1 MNNID
6 FKKYYSA
13 LGTND
18 TLERAGRVTKIV
30 GLAVEATGP
39 PSKVGDVCEMY
50 ALNNERSVR
59 AEIVGFRDGQTLL
72 MPFGNLEGIGLGSY
86 VVYTG
91 KTLRVPVGRE
101 LVGRILAALGN
112 PFDDLPEPKIEA
124 WYPAENMPPNPL
136 TRDRISEVLPL
147 GVKAID
153 SMLTVGR
160 GQRLGI
166 FSGSGV
172 GKSTLLGMMARY
184 AVADV
189 NVIVLVGE
197 RGREVRDFIERDL
210 GEEGLRKSV
219 LVIATSDQP
228 ALLRLKCAMTG
239 TAVAEYFRDQ
249 GYKVLLLMD
258 SLTRFAM
265 AQREIGMAAG
275 EPPVSRGFPP
285 SVYAILPKL
294 LERSGMSDK
303 GSITG
308 LYTVLVEGD
317 DLNEPISDT
326 VRGILDGHIV
336 LSRAIAN
343 SNHYP
348 PIDVLGSVSRV
359 MPEIVTKEHLSEFG
373 IIKNMIAVY
382 REAEDLINIGAY
394 KQGANPEIDK
404 SVRLHNPIQTFLKQD
419 MTESFTFEETL
430 GMLKGIVDTG
440 ELSVAKG
447 RIAAGAGN
455 AEVQAR
461 ANVTGTATMLPGY

>member
-1 MNNID
+1 MNRISLE
-6 FKKYYSA
+6 KYSRSLA
-13 LGTND
+13 KFD
-18 TLERAGRVTKIV
+18 TLERAGRVTRIV
-30 GLAVEATGP
+30 GLAVEASGP
-39 PSKVGDVCEMY
+39 SSKIGDVCI
-50 ALNNERSVR
+50 LHTLDGERSMR

-72 MPFGNLEGIGLGSY
+72 MPFGSLEGIGLGSY

-91 KTLRVPVGRE
+91 KALRVPVGDE
-101 LVGRILAALGN
+101 LVGRILDALGN
-112 PFDDLPEPKIEA
+112 PFDDLPEPKIDA
-124 WYPAENMPPNPL
+124 WYPADNDPPNPL
-136 TRDRISEVLPL
+136 TRERIKEVLPL

-166 FSGSGV
+166 FAGSGV

-184 AVADV
+184 AVADI

-197 RGREVRDFIERDL
+197 RGREVRDFIEKDL
-210 GEEGLRKSV
+210 GEEGLKKSV

-249 GYKVLLLMD
+249 GKKVLLLMD

-285 SVYAILPKL
+285 SVFAILPRL

-308 LYTVLVEGD
+308 LNTVLVEGD
-317 DLNEPISDT
+317 DMNEPISDT

-359 MPEIVTKEHLSEFG
+359 MPDIVSKEHLQEFG
-373 IIKNMIAVY
+373 TIKNMIAVY

-394 KQGANPEIDK
+394 REGANAEIDR
-404 SVRLHNPIQTFLKQD
+404 SVKLHTPIQSFLKQD
-419 MTESFTFEETL
+419 MMEHFTFDETL
-430 GMLKGIVDTG
+430 EIMKGIV
-440 ELSVAKG
+440 ES
-447 RIAAGAGN
+447 
-455 AEVQAR
+455 
-461 ANVTGTATMLPGY
+461 

>member
-1 MNNID
+1 MTID
-6 FKKYYSA
+6 FNKYHFA
-13 LGTND
+13 LENYD
-18 TLERAGRVTKIV
+18 MLERAGRVTKIV
-30 GLAVEATGP
+30 GLAVEASGP
-39 PSKVGDVCEMY
+39 ASKIGDICEMY
-50 ALNNERSVR
+50 TLNGERFVR

-72 MPFGNLEGIGLGSY
+72 MPFGSVEGVGLGSY

-91 KTLRVPVGRE
+91 TSLRVPVGKD
-101 LVGRILAALGN
+101 LTGRILDALGY
-112 PFDDLPEPKIEA
+112 PFDELPAPKIEA
-124 WYPAENMPPNPL
+124 WYPADNSPPNPL
-136 TRDRISEVLPL
+136 ARDRISEVLPL
-147 GVKAID
+147 GIKAID
-153 SMLTVGR
+153 SLLTVGR

-172 GKSTLLGMMARY
+172 GKSTLLGMIARY

-197 RGREVRDFIERDL
+197 RGREVRDFVERDL

-239 TAVAEYFRDQ
+239 TAIAEYFRDC

-336 LSRAIAN
+336 LARSIAN

-348 PIDVLGSVSRV
+348 PIDVLASVSRV
-359 MPEIVTKEHLSEFG
+359 MPDIITPEHMEAFG
-373 IIKNMIAVY
+373 SIKNMISVY
-382 REAEDLINIGAY
+382 RDAEDLINIGAY
-394 KQGANPEIDK
+394 KKGANPEID
-404 SVRLHNPIQTFLKQD
+404 RAIELHPAIQSFLKQAVA
-419 MTESFTFEETL
+419 EHYTFDETL
-430 GMLKGIVDTG
+430 DMVTGILERG
-440 ELSVAKG
+440 EL
-447 RIAAGAGN
+447 
-455 AEVQAR
+455 R
-461 ANVTGTATMLPGY
+461 ATIPDRRLNRP

>member
-1 MNNID
+1 MSTIE
-6 FKKYYSA
+6 FAKYHRA
-13 LGTND
+13 LQQMD
-18 TLERAGRVTKIV
+18 SLERAGRVTKIV
-30 GLAVEATGP
+30 GLAVEASGP
-39 PSKVGDVCEMY
+39 ASKIGDICNMY
-50 ALNNERSVR
+50 TLDGERYVR
-59 AEIVGFRDGQTLL
+59 SEIVGFRDGRTLL
-72 MPFGNLEGIGLGSY
+72 MPYGNLEGVGLGSY

-91 KTLRVPVGRE
+91 RALRIPVGRD
-101 LVGRILAALGN
+101 LTGRVLDALGH
-112 PFDDLPEPKIEA
+112 PFDDLPPPEPEA
-124 WYPAENMPPNPL
+124 WYPTENTPPNPL

-147 GVKAID
+147 GIKAID

-172 GKSTLLGMMARY
+172 GKSTLLGMIARY

-197 RGREVRDFIERDL
+197 RGREVRDFVERDL
-210 GEEGLRKSV
+210 GEEGLKKSV
-219 LVIATSDQP
+219 LVVATSDQP

-239 TAVAEYFRDQ
+239 TAIAEYFRDC

-275 EPPVSRGFPP
+275 EPPVSRGYPP
-285 SVYAILPKL
+285 SVYSLLPKL

-336 LSRAIAN
+336 LSRSIAN

-348 PIDVLGSVSRV
+348 PIDILGSVSRV
-359 MPEIVTKEHLSEFG
+359 MPDIVSPEHFAAFG
-373 IIKNMIAVY
+373 SVKNMIAVY

-394 KQGANPEIDK
+394 RQGANPEIDRA
-404 SVRLHNPIQTFLKQD
+404 VQLHPAIQSFLKQAVAENYSFDEILD
-419 MTESFTFEETL
+419 MLMDISES
-430 GMLKGIVDTG
+430 
-440 ELSVAKG
+440 
-447 RIAAGAGN
+447 
-455 AEVQAR
+455 
-461 ANVTGTATMLPGY
+461 

>member
-1 MNNID
+1 MNRID
-6 FKKYYSA
+6 LSKYSNMLA
-13 LGTND
+13 KFD
-18 TLERAGRVTKIV
+18 TLERAGRVSKIV
-30 GLAVEATGP
+30 GLAVEASGP
-39 PSKVGDVCEMY
+39 ASKIGDVCEMY
-50 ALNNERSVR
+50 TLDGERSMR

-72 MPFGNLEGIGLGSY
+72 MPFGSLEGIGLGSY

-101 LVGRILAALGN
+101 LVGRILDALGN
-112 PFDDLPEPKIEA
+112 PFDDLPEPKTEA
-124 WYPAENMPPNPL
+124 WYPADSSPPNPL

-166 FSGSGV
+166 FAGSGV

-184 AVADV
+184 AVAEI

-197 RGREVRDFIERDL
+197 RGREVRDFIEKDL
-210 GEEGLRKSV
+210 GEEGLRKSI

-239 TAVAEYFRDQ
+239 TAIAEFFRDQ

-285 SVYAILPKL
+285 SVFAILPKL

-317 DLNEPISDT
+317 DMNEPISDT

-336 LSRAIAN
+336 LSRQIAN

-359 MPEIVTKEHLSEFG
+359 MPDIITKEHMEAFG
-373 IIKNMIAVY
+373 NLKNMIAVY

-394 KQGANPEIDK
+394 KQGANPEIDR
-404 SVRLHNPIQTFLKQD
+404 SVQLHTAIQGFLKQNMND
-419 MTESFTFEETL
+419 HYTYEETL
-430 GMLKGIVDTG
+430 DMMN
-440 ELSVAKG
+440 E
-447 RIAAGAGN
+447 IA
-455 AEVQAR
+455 
-461 ANVTGTATMLPGY
+461 TS

>member
-1 MNNID
+1 MNQISLE
-6 FKKYYSA
+6 KYSTSLA
-13 LGTND
+13 KFD
-18 TLERAGRVTKIV
+18 TLERAGRVTRIV
-30 GLAVEATGP
+30 GLAVEASGP
-39 PSKVGDVCEMY
+39 SAKIGDICEMY
-50 ALNNERSVR
+50 TLDNERSMR

-72 MPFGNLEGIGLGSY
+72 MPFGSLEGIGLGSY

-91 KTLRVPVGRE
+91 KALRVPVGDE
-101 LVGRILAALGN
+101 LVGRILDALGN
-112 PFDDLPEPKIEA
+112 PFDELAQPKIDA
-124 WYPAENMPPNPL
+124 WYPADNAPPNPL
-136 TRDRISEVLPL
+136 TRERIKEVLPL

-166 FSGSGV
+166 FAGSGV

-184 AVADV
+184 AVADI

-197 RGREVRDFIERDL
+197 RGREVRDFIEKDL

-219 LVIATSDQP
+219 LIIATSDQP

-249 GYKVLLLMD
+249 GKKVLLLMD

-285 SVYAILPKL
+285 SVFAILPKL

-317 DLNEPISDT
+317 DMNEPISDT

-348 PIDVLGSVSRV
+348 PIDILGSVSRV
-359 MPEIVTKEHLSEFG
+359 MPDIVSKEHLSEFG
-373 IIKNMIAVY
+373 TIKNMIAVY

-394 KQGANPEIDK
+394 REGANPEIDR
-404 SVRLHNPIQTFLKQD
+404 SVKLHNPIQTFLKQD
-419 MTESFTFEETL
+419 MLDHYSFEETL
-430 GMLKGIVDTG
+430 EMMK
-440 ELSVAKG
+440 
-447 RIAAGAGN
+447 
-455 AEVQAR
+455 EV
-461 ANVTGTATMLPGY
+461 VET

>member
-1 MNNID
+1 MNRID
-6 FKKYYSA
+6 FSKYSTSLA
-13 LGTND
+13 KFD

-39 PSKVGDVCEMY
+39 SSKIGDVCEMY
-50 ALNNERSVR
+50 TLDNERSMR

-72 MPFGNLEGIGLGSY
+72 MPFGSLEGIGLGSY

-91 KTLRVPVGRE
+91 KALRVPVGKE
-101 LVGRILAALGN
+101 LVGRILDALGN
-112 PFDDLPEPKIEA
+112 PFDDMPEPKIEA
-124 WYPAENMPPNPL
+124 WYPADNSPPNPL
-136 TRDRISEVLPL
+136 TRERIKEVLPL

-166 FSGSGV
+166 FAGSGV

-184 AVADV
+184 AVADI

-197 RGREVRDFIERDL
+197 RGREVRDFIEKDL
-210 GEEGLRKSV
+210 GEEGLKKSV

-285 SVYAILPKL
+285 SVFAILPKL

-317 DLNEPISDT
+317 DMNEPISDT

-348 PIDVLGSVSRV
+348 PIDILGSVSRV
-359 MPEIVTKEHLSEFG
+359 MPDIVSKEHFDEFG
-373 IIKNMIAVY
+373 TIKNMIAVY

-394 KQGANPEIDK
+394 REGANPEIDR
-404 SVRLHNPIQTFLKQD
+404 SVKLHNPIMSFLKQE
-419 MTESFTFEETL
+419 MLESYTYEETL
-430 GMLKGIVDTG
+430 DMMKGIV
-440 ELSVAKG
+440 ES
-447 RIAAGAGN
+447 
-455 AEVQAR
+455 
-461 ANVTGTATMLPGY
+461 

>member
-1 MNNID
+1 MKTIELS
-6 FKKYYSA
+6 KYSDYLA
-13 LGTND
+13 KFD

-39 PSKVGDVCEMY
+39 SSRIGDVCEMY
-50 ALNNERSVR
+50 TLDNLRSMR

-72 MPFGNLEGIGLGSY
+72 MPFGSLEGIGLGSY

-91 KTLRVPVGRE
+91 KTLRVPVGKE
-101 LVGRILAALGN
+101 LIGRILDALGN
-112 PFDDLPEPKIEA
+112 PFDDLPEPKIDA
-124 WYPAENMPPNPL
+124 WYPADSAPPNPL
-136 TRDRISEVLPL
+136 TRDRIKEVLPL

-166 FSGSGV
+166 FAGSGV

-197 RGREVRDFIERDL
+197 RGREVRDFIEKDL

-239 TAVAEYFRDQ
+239 TAVAEFFRDQ
-249 GYKVLLLMD
+249 GLKVLLLMD

-285 SVYAILPKL
+285 SVFAILPKL

-317 DLNEPISDT
+317 DMNEPISDT

-359 MPEIVTKEHLSEFG
+359 MPDIVSKEHLTEFG
-373 IIKNMIAVY
+373 TIKNMIAVY

-394 KQGANPEIDK
+394 REGANPEIDR
-404 SVRLHNPIQTFLKQD
+404 SVRLHNPIQGFLKQD
-419 MTESFTFEETL
+419 MMEHYSFDETL
-430 GMLKGIVDTG
+430 EMMRGIV
-440 ELSVAKG
+440 
-447 RIAAGAGN
+447 N
-455 AEVQAR
+455 
-461 ANVTGTATMLPGY
+461 N

>member
-1 MNNID
+1 MKTID
-6 FKKYYSA
+6 FTKYYNTLES
-13 LGTND
+13 TD
-18 TLERAGRVTKIV
+18 TLEYAGRVTKIV
-30 GLAVEATGP
+30 GLAVEASGP
-39 PSKVGDVCEMY
+39 PSKIGDICEIFT
-50 ALNNERSVR
+50 LNGERNMR

-72 MPFGNLEGIGLGSY
+72 MPFGSVEGIGLGSY

-91 KTLRVPVGRE
+91 QTLRVPVGKQ
-101 LVGRILAALGN
+101 LTGRILDALGN
-112 PFDDLPEPKIEA
+112 PFDDLPMPETEA
-124 WYPAENMPPNPL
+124 WYPADNKPPNPL
-136 TRDRISEVLPL
+136 ARERIHEVLPL
-147 GVKAID
+147 GIKAID

-172 GKSTLLGMMARY
+172 GKSTLLGMIARY

-197 RGREVRDFIERDL
+197 RGREVRDFVERDL

-239 TAVAEYFRDQ
+239 TAIAEYFRDC

-285 SVYAILPKL
+285 SVYTILPKL

-348 PIDVLGSVSRV
+348 PIDILGSVSRV
-359 MPEIVTKEHLSEFG
+359 MPDIISKEHFEMFG
-373 IIKNMIAVY
+373 VFKNMIAVY

-394 KQGANPEIDK
+394 RQGANPEIDRA
-404 SVRLHNPIQTFLKQD
+404 VQLHPSIQSYLRQG
-419 MTESFTFEETL
+419 MTEHYSFEETL
-430 GMLKGIVDTG
+430 DMMARIVERGDLRMEKADRRGKKGG
-440 ELSVAKG
+440 
-447 RIAAGAGN
+447 
-455 AEVQAR
+455 
-461 ANVTGTATMLPGY
+461 

>member
-1 MNNID
+1 LTKID
-6 FKKYYSA
+6 LSKYSNSLA
-13 LGTND
+13 KFD

-39 PSKVGDVCEMY
+39 SSKIGDVCEMFT
-50 ALNNERSVR
+50 LDNERSMR
-59 AEIVGFRDGQTLL
+59 AEIVGFREGQTLL
-72 MPFGNLEGIGLGSY
+72 MPFGSLEGIGLGSY

-91 KTLRVPVGRE
+91 KALRVPVGNE
-101 LVGRILAALGN
+101 LIGRILDALGN
-112 PFDDLPEPKIEA
+112 PFDDMPEPKIEA
-124 WYPAENMPPNPL
+124 WYPADSAPPNPL
-136 TRDRISEVLPL
+136 TRERIKEVLPL

-166 FSGSGV
+166 FAGSGV
-172 GKSTLLGMMARY
+172 GKSSLLGMMARY
-184 AVADV
+184 ARADV

-197 RGREVRDFIERDL
+197 RGREVRDFIEKDL
-210 GEEGLRKSV
+210 GEEGLKKSV

-239 TAVAEYFRDQ
+239 TAVAEFFRDQ
-249 GYKVLLLMD
+249 GLKVLLLMD

-285 SVYAILPKL
+285 SVFAILPKL
-294 LERSGMSDK
+294 LERSGMSEK

-317 DLNEPISDT
+317 DMNEPISDT

-348 PIDVLGSVSRV
+348 PIDILGSVSRV
-359 MPEIVTKEHLSEFG
+359 MPDIVTKEHLTEFG
-373 IIKNMIAVY
+373 TIKNMIAVY

-394 KQGANPEIDK
+394 KEGANPEIDR
-404 SVRLHNPIQTFLKQD
+404 SVKLHNPIQGFLKQD
-419 MTESFTFEETL
+419 MSESCTFDETL
-430 GMLKGIVDTG
+430 SLMKSIV
-440 ELSVAKG
+440 ES
-447 RIAAGAGN
+447 
-455 AEVQAR
+455 
-461 ANVTGTATMLPGY
+461 

>member
-1 MNNID
+1 MSVISLD
-6 FKKYYSA
+6 KYKNSLA
-13 LGTND
+13 KFD
-18 TLERAGRVTKIV
+18 TLERAGRVTRIV
-30 GLAVEATGP
+30 GLAVEASGP
-39 PSKVGDVCEMY
+39 SSKIGDVCEMY
-50 ALNNERSVR
+50 TLDGERSMR

-72 MPFGNLEGIGLGSY
+72 MPFGSLEGIGLGSY

-91 KTLRVPVGRE
+91 KALRVPVGDA
-101 LVGRILAALGN
+101 LVGRILDALGN
-112 PFDDLPEPKIEA
+112 PFDDLEQPKIDA
-124 WYPAENMPPNPL
+124 WYPADNDPPNPL
-136 TRDRISEVLPL
+136 TRERIKEVMPL

-166 FSGSGV
+166 FAGSGV

-197 RGREVRDFIERDL
+197 RGREVRDFIEKDL
-210 GEEGLRKSV
+210 GEEGLKKSV

-239 TAVAEYFRDQ
+239 TAVAEYFRDR
-249 GYKVLLLMD
+249 GKKVLLLMD

-285 SVYAILPKL
+285 SVFAILPRL

-317 DLNEPISDT
+317 DMNEPISDT

-348 PIDVLGSVSRV
+348 PIDILGSVSRV
-359 MPEIVTKEHLSEFG
+359 MPDIVSPEHLKDFG
-373 IIKNMIAVY
+373 VVKNMIAVY

-394 KQGANPEIDK
+394 REGANAEIDR
-404 SVRLHNPIQTFLKQD
+404 SVSLHHPIQSFLRQEMMD
-419 MTESFTFEETL
+419 SFTFDETL
-430 GMLKGIVDTG
+430 NIMKGIC
-440 ELSVAKG
+440 ES
-447 RIAAGAGN
+447 
-455 AEVQAR
+455 
-461 ANVTGTATMLPGY
+461 

>member
-1 MNNID
+1 MVEISL
-6 FKKYYSA
+6 KKYGESLA
-13 LGTND
+13 KFD

-39 PSKVGDVCEMY
+39 SARIGDVCDVY
-50 ALNNERSVR
+50 TLDGERCVR
-59 AEIVGFRDGQTLL
+59 AEIIGFRDGQTLL
-72 MPFGNLEGIGLGSY
+72 MPFGSLEGIGLGSY

-91 KTLRVPVGRE
+91 KSLRVPVGMAH
-101 LVGRILAALGN
+101 VGRILDALGN
-112 PFDDLPEPKIEA
+112 PFDDLSLPKIDA
-124 WYPAENMPPNPL
+124 WYPADNDPPNPL
-136 TRDRISEVLPL
+136 TRERIKEIMPL

-166 FSGSGV
+166 FAGSGV

-197 RGREVRDFIERDL
+197 RGREVRDFIEKDL

-249 GYKVLLLMD
+249 GKKVLLLMD

-285 SVYAILPKL
+285 SVFAILPRL

-317 DLNEPISDT
+317 DMNEPISDT

-336 LSRAIAN
+336 LSRDIAN

-359 MPEIVTKEHLSEFG
+359 MPEIVSKEHLDEFG
-373 IIKNMIAVY
+373 VLKNMIAVY

-394 KQGANPEIDK
+394 REGANPEIDR
-404 SVRLHNPIQTFLKQD
+404 SVKLHNPIQNFLKQD
-419 MTESFTFEETL
+419 MNDSFTFDETL
-430 GMLKGIVDTG
+430 EMLK
-440 ELSVAKG
+440 S
-447 RIAAGAGN
+447 IADS
-455 AEVQAR
+455 
-461 ANVTGTATMLPGY
+461 

>member
-1 MNNID
+1 MSRID
-6 FKKYYSA
+6 FQKYSSVLA
-13 LGTND
+13 KHD

-39 PSKVGDVCEMY
+39 SSKIGDICEMY
-50 ALNNERSVR
+50 TLDNERCMR
-59 AEIVGFRDGQTLL
+59 AEIVGFRDGHTLL
-72 MPFGNLEGIGLGSY
+72 MPFGSLEGIGLGSY

-91 KTLRVPVGRE
+91 KALRVPVGKQ
-101 LVGRILAALGN
+101 LIGRILDALGN

-124 WYPAENMPPNPL
+124 WYPAENSPPNPL
-136 TRDRISEVLPL
+136 TRDRIKEVLPL

-172 GKSTLLGMMARY
+172 GKSSLLGMMARY
-184 AVADV
+184 AVADI

-197 RGREVRDFIERDL
+197 RGREVRDFIEKDL
-210 GEEGLRKSV
+210 GEEGLRKSI

-239 TAVAEYFRDQ
+239 TAIAEYFRDQ

-285 SVYAILPKL
+285 SVFALLPKL

-348 PIDVLGSVSRV
+348 PIDILGSVSRV
-359 MPEIVTKEHLSEFG
+359 MPEIVTKEHLKEFG

-394 KQGANPEIDK
+394 KRGANPEIDK
-404 SVRLHNPIQTFLKQD
+404 AVHLHNPIQSFLRQD
-419 MTESFTFEETL
+419 MTESHTFEETMDL
-430 GMLKGIVDTG
+430 MK
-440 ELSVAKG
+440 SVI
-447 RIAAGAGN
+447 RS
-455 AEVQAR
+455 
-461 ANVTGTATMLPGY
+461 

>member
-1 MNNID
+1 MQKTID
-6 FKKYYSA
+6 FSKFHTI
-13 LGTND
+13 LENTN
-18 TLERAGRVTKIV
+18 TLEYAGSVTKIV
-30 GLAVEATGP
+30 GLAVEASGP
-39 PSKVGDVCEMY
+39 PSKIGDICEMY
-50 ALNNERSVR
+50 TLDGERSVR
-59 AEIVGFRDGQTLL
+59 TEIVGFREVHTLL
-72 MPFGNLEGIGLGSY
+72 IPFGSVEGVGLGSY
-86 VVYTG
+86 VLYTG
-91 KTLRVPVGRE
+91 TSLRVPVGKE
-101 LVGRILAALGN
+101 LTGRILDALGN
-112 PFDDLPEPKIEA
+112 PFDGLPEPKTET
-124 WYPAENMPPNPL
+124 WYPADNVPPNPL
-136 TRDRISEVLPL
+136 ARERIHEVLPL
-147 GVKAID
+147 GIKAID

-172 GKSTLLGMMARY
+172 GKSTLLGMIARY

-197 RGREVRDFIERDL
+197 RGREVRDFVERDL
-210 GEEGLRKSV
+210 GEEGLRRSV

-239 TAVAEYFRDQ
+239 TAVAEYFRDC

-285 SVYAILPKL
+285 SVYTILPKL

-348 PIDVLGSVSRV
+348 PIDILGSVSRV
-359 MPEIVTKEHLSEFG
+359 MPDIVTKEHLEAFG
-373 IIKNMIAVY
+373 SIKNLIAVY

-394 KQGANPEIDK
+394 KKGANPEIDRAIK
-404 SVRLHNPIQTFLKQD
+404 LHSAIQSFLKQNVS
-419 MTESFTFEETL
+419 EHLTFEQTL
-430 GMLKGIVDTG
+430 DMMNNIVN
-440 ELSVAKG
+440 S
-447 RIAAGAGN
+447 
-455 AEVQAR
+455 
-461 ANVTGTATMLPGY
+461 

>member
-1 MNNID
+1 MKRID
-6 FKKYYSA
+6 IKKFSSV
-13 LGTND
+13 LSKLD

-30 GLAVEATGP
+30 GLAVEASGP
-39 PSKVGDVCEMY
+39 PSKIGDVCLMY
-50 ALNNERSVR
+50 TQDGQRSMR
-59 AEIVGFRDGQTLL
+59 AEIVGFREGHTLL
-72 MPFGNLEGIGLGSY
+72 MPFGSLEGIGLGSY

-91 KTLRVPVGRE
+91 EALRVPVGMN
-101 LVGRILAALGN
+101 LVGRVLDALGN
-112 PFDDLPEPKIEA
+112 PFDDKPAPKIDT
-124 WYPAENMPPNPL
+124 WYPAENSPPNPL
-136 TRDRISEVLPL
+136 TRQRIKEVLPL

-166 FSGSGV
+166 FAGSGV

-184 AVADV
+184 AVADI

-197 RGREVRDFIERDL
+197 RGREVRDFIEKDL
-210 GEEGLRKSV
+210 GEEGLKKSV

-228 ALLRLKCAMTG
+228 ALLRLRCAMTG
-239 TAVAEYFRDQ
+239 TAIAEYFRDR
-249 GYKVLLLMD
+249 GHKVLLLMD

-285 SVYAILPKL
+285 SVFAILPKL
-294 LERSGMSDK
+294 LERSGMSEV

-336 LSRAIAN
+336 LARSIAN

-348 PIDVLGSVSRV
+348 PIDILGSVSRV
-359 MPEIVTKEHLSEFG
+359 MPDIVTKEHLQDFG
-373 IIKNMIAVY
+373 AIKNMIAVH

-394 KQGANPEIDK
+394 REGANHEIDR
-404 SVRLHNPIQTFLKQD
+404 SVLLHQPIQTFLKQD
-419 MTESFTFEETL
+419 MHEHYSYEDTIS
-430 GMLKGIVDTG
+430 MLHGITQIG
-440 ELSVAKG
+440 QAQSVGAPADSVQQGSMQGNFSGGGGVPSQVG
-447 RIAAGAGN
+447 R
-455 AEVQAR
+455 
-461 ANVTGTATMLPGY
+461 

>member
-1 MNNID
+1 MEYHLMNRID
-6 FKKYYSA
+6 FTKYSDA
-13 LGTND
+13 LAKAD
-18 TLERAGRVTKIV
+18 TLDRAGRVTKIV

-39 PSKVGDVCEMY
+39 VSKMGDICHIHT
-50 ALNNERSVR
+50 LDDQRSMC
-59 AEIVGFRDGQTLL
+59 AEIVGFRDGKTLL

-86 VVYTG
+86 VSYTG
-91 KTLRVPVGRE
+91 KSLKVPVGDG
-101 LVGRILAALGN
+101 LVGRILDALGN
-112 PFDDLPEPKIEA
+112 PFDDLPEPEIDT
-124 WYPAENMPPNPL
+124 WYPADGAPPNPL
-136 TRDRISEVLPL
+136 ARERIKEVFPL

-166 FSGSGV
+166 FAGSGV

-197 RGREVRDFIERDL
+197 RGREVRDFIEKDL
-210 GEEGLRKSV
+210 GEEGLKKSV

-239 TAVAEYFRDQ
+239 TAIAEYFRDQ
-249 GYKVLLLMD
+249 GKKVLLLMD

-285 SVYAILPKL
+285 SVFAILPKL

-303 GSITG
+303 GSITA

-317 DLNEPISDT
+317 DMNEPISDT

-348 PIDVLGSVSRV
+348 PIDILGSVSRV
-359 MPEIVTKEHLSEFG
+359 MPDIVSREHLDEFG
-373 IIKNMIAVY
+373 TIKNMLAIY

-394 KQGANPEIDK
+394 REGANPEIDR
-404 SVRLHNPIQTFLKQD
+404 SVKLHMPIRDFLKQD
-419 MTESFTFEETL
+419 MLEHYNLDETL
-430 GMLKGIVDTG
+430 AMMKEIVD
-440 ELSVAKG
+440 
-447 RIAAGAGN
+447 I
-455 AEVQAR
+455 
-461 ANVTGTATMLPGY
+461 

>member
-1 MNNID
+1 MTID
-6 FKKYYSA
+6 FAKYYTAIESA
-13 LGTND
+13 DL
-18 TLERAGRVTKIV
+18 LEHAGRVTKIV
-30 GLAVEATGP
+30 GLAVEASGP
-39 PSKVGDVCEMY
+39 PSKIGDICQMY
-50 ALNNERSVR
+50 TLDGERYVN
-59 AEIVGFRDGQTLL
+59 AEIVGFRDEQTLL
-72 MPFGNLEGIGLGSY
+72 MPFGSVEGVGLGSY
-86 VVYTG
+86 VTYTG
-91 KTLRVPVGRE
+91 TTLRVPVGRD
-101 LVGRILAALGN
+101 LAGRILDALGH
-112 PFDDLPEPKIEA
+112 PFDDLPPPKTEA
-124 WYPAENMPPNPL
+124 WYPADNVPPNPL
-136 TRDRISEVLPL
+136 ARERISEVLPL
-147 GVKAID
+147 GIKAID
-153 SMLTVGR
+153 SLLTVGR

-172 GKSTLLGMMARY
+172 GKSTLLGMIARY

-197 RGREVRDFIERDL
+197 RGREVRDFVERDL

-239 TAVAEYFRDQ
+239 TAIAEYFRDC

-285 SVYAILPKL
+285 SVYALLPKL

-336 LSRAIAN
+336 LSRSIAN

-348 PIDVLGSVSRV
+348 PIDILGSVSRV
-359 MPEIVTKEHLSEFG
+359 MPDIITPDHMEAFG
-373 IIKNMIAVY
+373 VVKNMIAVY

-394 KQGANPEIDK
+394 KQGANPQIDRA
-404 SVRLHNPIQTFLKQD
+404 VQLHQAIQ
-419 MTESFTFEETL
+419 SFTRQGVDEHYTFDETL
-430 GMLKGIVDTG
+430 DMMAGIVERG
-440 ELSVAKG
+440 ELRAEK
-447 RIAAGAGN
+447 RDRRNRAGA
-455 AEVQAR
+455 VDRRR
-461 ANVTGTATMLPGY
+461 AP

>member
-1 MNNID
+1 MQTID
-6 FKKYYSA
+6 FEKYHTA
-13 LGTND
+13 LD
-18 TLERAGRVTKIV
+18 KAITLERAGRVTKIV
-30 GLAVEATGP
+30 GLAVEASGP
-39 PSKVGDVCEMY
+39 ASKIGDICRMY
-50 ALNNERSVR
+50 TLDGTRSVR
-59 AEIVGFRDGQTLL
+59 SEIVGFREGHTLL
-72 MPFGNLEGIGLGSY
+72 MPFGSLEGVGLGSY
-86 VVYTG
+86 VLYTG
-91 KTLRVPVGRE
+91 TSLKVPVGKQFI
-101 LVGRILAALGN
+101 GRILDALGN
-112 PFDDLPEPKIEA
+112 PFDDLPPPETDT
-124 WYPAENMPPNPL
+124 WYPAENSPPNPL
-136 TRDRISEVLPL
+136 SRERIHDVLPL

-153 SMLTVGR
+153 GMLTVGR

-172 GKSTLLGMMARY
+172 GKSTLLGMIARY

-197 RGREVRDFIERDL
+197 RGREVRDFVERDL
-210 GEEGLRKSV
+210 GEDGLRKSV

-228 ALLRLKCAMTG
+228 ALLRLKCALTG
-239 TAVAEYFRDQ
+239 TAIAEYFRDQ
-249 GYKVLLLMD
+249 GYHVLMLMD

-285 SVYAILPKL
+285 SVYTLLPKL

-348 PIDVLGSVSRV
+348 PIDVLGSVSRL
-359 MPEIVTKEHLSEFG
+359 MPEIIEQNHFDAFG
-373 IIKNMIAVY
+373 TMKNMIAVY

-394 KQGANPEIDK
+394 KHGANPEIDRA
-404 SVRLHNPIQTFLKQD
+404 VRLHPPIQSFLKQG
-419 MTESFTFEETL
+419 MKESYTFEETL
-430 GMLKGIVDTG
+430 EMMEEIVSG
-440 ELSVAKG
+440 
-447 RIAAGAGN
+447 
-455 AEVQAR
+455 
-461 ANVTGTATMLPGY
+461 

>member
-1 MNNID
+1 MNPINLQ
-6 FKKYYSA
+6 KYSTSLA
-13 LGTND
+13 KFD
-18 TLERAGRVTKIV
+18 TLERAGRITRIV

-39 PSKVGDVCEMY
+39 SSKIGDICEMFT
-50 ALNNERSVR
+50 LDGERSMR

-72 MPFGNLEGIGLGSY
+72 MPFGSLEGIGLGSY

-91 KTLRVPVGRE
+91 KSLRVPVGDA
-101 LVGRILAALGN
+101 LVGRILDALGN
-112 PFDDLPEPKIEA
+112 PFDDLPEPKIDA
-124 WYPAENMPPNPL
+124 WYPADNSPPNPL
-136 TRDRISEVLPL
+136 TRERIKEVLPL

-166 FSGSGV
+166 FAGSGV

-184 AVADV
+184 AVADI

-197 RGREVRDFIERDL
+197 RGREVRDFIEKDL

-249 GYKVLLLMD
+249 GKKVLLLMD

-285 SVYAILPKL
+285 SVFAILPKL

-317 DLNEPISDT
+317 DMNEPISDT

-359 MPEIVTKEHLSEFG
+359 MPDIVTKEHLEEFG
-373 IIKNMIAVY
+373 TVKNMIAVY

-394 KQGANPEIDK
+394 REGANAEIDR
-404 SVRLHNPIQTFLKQD
+404 SVKLHYPIQNFLKQD
-419 MTESFTFEETL
+419 MLEHYSFDETL
-430 GMLKGIVDTG
+430 EMLKGVVEG
-440 ELSVAKG
+440 
-447 RIAAGAGN
+447 
-455 AEVQAR
+455 
-461 ANVTGTATMLPGY
+461 

>member
-1 MNNID
+1 MSVID
-6 FKKYYSA
+6 FSKYYST
-13 LGTND
+13 LEKTE

-39 PSKVGDVCEMY
+39 AAKIGDICEMFT
-50 ALNNERSVR
+50 LDGERSMR

-72 MPFGNLEGIGLGSY
+72 MPFGSVEGIGLGSY

-91 KTLRVPVGRE
+91 QSLRVPVGMD
-101 LVGRILAALGN
+101 LKGRILDALGQ
-112 PFDDLPEPKIEA
+112 PFDDLPPPKIDA
-124 WYPAENMPPNPL
+124 WYPAENEPPNPL
-136 TRDRISEVLPL
+136 ARDRIHEVMPL

-166 FSGSGV
+166 FAGSGV
-172 GKSTLLGMMARY
+172 GKSTLLGMIARY

-197 RGREVRDFIERDL
+197 RGREVKDFVERDL
-210 GEEGLRKSV
+210 GEEGLKKSV

-239 TAVAEYFRDQ
+239 TAIAEYFRDC
-249 GYKVLLLMD
+249 GMKVMLLMD

-285 SVYAILPKL
+285 SVYAVLPKL

-317 DLNEPISDT
+317 DMNEPISDT

-348 PIDVLGSVSRV
+348 PIDILGSVSRV
-359 MPEIVTKEHLSEFG
+359 MPDIVSRDHFEAFG
-373 IIKNMIAVY
+373 SIKNMIAVY
-382 REAEDLINIGAY
+382 KEAEDLINIGAY
-394 KQGANPEIDK
+394 KQGANPVIDRA
-404 SVRLHNPIQTFLKQD
+404 VDLHDKIQSFLRQGMSD
-419 MTESFTFEETL
+419 HYTFEETQNI
-430 GMLKGIVDTG
+430 MLAI
-440 ELSVAKG
+440 AKG
-447 RIAAGAGN
+447 GDLRTEKSDRRGANLRRPPQG
-455 AEVQAR
+455 
-461 ANVTGTATMLPGY
+461 